1 LNWPGGAAGRKLPGM
16 DELSPIK
23 GRQREM
29 WAAGDYA
36 AVATPLLIV
45 SELLCEAVDLR
56 AGRKVLDVATGSG
69 NTALGA
75 ARRRCQTIGLDYVPA
90 LLERARERAAVERL
104 DMRLEEGDAENLPFG
119 DASFDY
125 VLSTFGVMFAPDQRR
140 AAAELARVC
149 RPGGRIGLASWT
161 PEGFVGQWFQLG
173 ARYSP
178 PPPGVPTPLAWGT
191 EAGLREL
198 LGGAGPMRLERRLY
212 VMRYPSPRHWL
223 DFFRMNFGPVRQTF
237 EKLDAARQEDY
248 AAEQLELLKR
258 FNRSGDGTLVLPGEY
273 LEAVIDRK

>member
-1 LNWPGGAAGRKLPGM
+1 M
-16 DELSPIK
+16 SDLSMIK

-56 AGRKVLDVATGSG
+56 AGRKVLDVAAGSG
-69 NTALGA
+69 NTALAA
-75 ARRRCQTIGLDYVPA
+75 ARRRCETVGIDYVPS
-90 LLERARERAAVERL
+90 LLERARQRAAIERL
-104 DMRLEEGDAENLPFG
+104 EMRLDEGDAENLPFG
-119 DASFDY
+119 DGAFDY
-125 VLSTFGVMFAPDQRR
+125 VLSTFGVMFAPDQQR
-140 AAAELARVC
+140 AAKELARVC
-149 RPGGRIGLASWT
+149 RAGGRIGLASWT

-173 ARYSP
+173 ARYAP
-178 PPPGVPTPLAWGT
+178 PPPGVRPPLVWGT

-198 LGGAGPMRLERRLY
+198 LGDVGPMRLEKRLY
-212 VMRYPSPRHWL
+212 VMRYASPRHWL
-223 DFFRMNFGPVRQTF
+223 DFFRVNFGPVRRIF
-237 EKLDAARQEDY
+237 ESLDEARQRDY

-258 FNRSGDGTLVLPGEY
+258 FNRSGDETLVLPGEY